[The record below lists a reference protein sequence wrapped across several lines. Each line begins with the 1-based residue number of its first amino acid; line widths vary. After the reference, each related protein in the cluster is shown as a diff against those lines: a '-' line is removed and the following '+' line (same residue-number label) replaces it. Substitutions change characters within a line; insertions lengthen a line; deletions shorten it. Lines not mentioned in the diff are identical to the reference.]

1 MPPPVASVPD
11 LTTPNLTIP
20 NLTIQQL
27 EYLVAVSR
35 ADTWAEAA
43 AWLGVTPSALS
54 QGLAE
59 LERRV
64 GVAVFE
70 RQGRRR
76 VISPAA
82 GEVLAYAEVVLARTH
97 DLARWAAQ
105 RLAGRSGQVRIGMID
120 AAAVHHFPE
129 VLRRFRRDR
138 PDVDLRLTVAPSG
151 ALVADLR
158 RAALDLV
165 VCVEPTGHV
174 DDVAWTTV
182 VTEPLRVY
190 APDEAAAVR
199 PPRDWGPWV
208 TFPVG
213 STTRGV
219 IAAAVA
225 RAGAP
230 FEVVA
235 ESHQPDVLREMVAM
249 GLGWTVLPV
258 SQAESGDHPMTPA
271 RLRPVAE
278 RRLVLARRTDT
289 VSDPSVD
296 ALAAALTAALAPA
309 LAAAVAGHPDHAPA
323 RHLHG

>member
-1 MPPPVASVPD
+1 MPEARVP
-11 LTTPNLTIP
+11 LPLPNLTV
-20 NLTIQQL
+20 QQL

-43 AWLGVTPSALS
+43 ATVGVTPSALS

-64 GVAVFE
+64 GVPIFE

-76 VISPAA
+76 IIAA
-82 GEVLAYAEVVLARTH
+82 SAAEVLDHAEAVVARTH
-97 DLARWAAQ
+97 DLARWAVT
-105 RLAGRSGQVRIGMID
+105 RRAGRTGQVRIGMID

-165 VCVEPTGHV
+165 VCVEPVEAVEGVTWS
-174 DDVAWTTV
+174 ALV
-182 VTEPLRVY
+182 VEPMRVY
-190 APDEAAAVR
+190 APDDATAAR
-199 PPRDWGPWV
+199 PPAEWGPWV
-208 TFPVG
+208 TYPVG
-213 STTRGV
+213 STTRRV

-225 RAGAP
+225 QAGAR

-235 ESHQPDVLREMVAM
+235 ESNQPDVLREMVGM

-258 SQAESGDHPMTPA
+258 SQAESGVTPLVPA
-271 RLRPVAE
+271 RVRPIAE

-289 VSDPSVD
+289 AVDPAID
-296 ALAAALTAALAPA
+296 ALARVL
-309 LAAAVAGHPDHAPA
+309 G
-323 RHLHG
+323 G